1 MVHHKENSLDAP
13 VRDQKRHTRS
23 DTHGYSSFKIQRL
36 ESHDFK
42 NSKNSKTSNKTV
54 SAADVFKKSRSMRR
68 ERKRHH
74 AQATYETPIINVLE
88 DQMSEVGNDI
98 AKDGLCTFDEA
109 LSLHLRILDSVKKED
124 QKATEMISTAI
135 TMLTTPLSLE
145 PENVDNSDSDPH
157 TQTSSNFIA
166 KYVRKIK
173 IEQENLEKCWK
184 QWYDIQNEYTQL
196 YIDVF
201 GQESSGQSVT
211 HHESKFKSRM
221 EMLDLEKTSDIAD
234 FEEEINRLSVQT
246 LQKMRKSEKELDAA
260 MKKEKTRL
268 LTSLVSNL

>member
-1 MVHHKENSLDAP
+1 
-13 VRDQKRHTRS
+13 
-23 DTHGYSSFKIQRL
+23 
-36 ESHDFK
+36 
-42 NSKNSKTSNKTV
+42 
-54 SAADVFKKSRSMRR
+54 
-68 ERKRHH
+68 
-74 AQATYETPIINVLE
+74 
-88 DQMSEVGNDI
+88 MSEVGNDI

-109 LSLHLRILDSVKKED
+109 LSLNLRILDSVKKED

-157 TQTSSNFIA
+157 TQNSSNFIA
-166 KYVRKIK
+166 NYVQKIK

-184 QWYDIQNEYTQL
+184 QWYDIQNEYTEL

-201 GQESSGQSVT
+201 GQESSGQSAT
-211 HHESKFKSRM
+211 HHESKFKSKM
-221 EMLDLEKTSDIAD
+221 EMLDLEKTSEIAD